1 MWDMAKGAFSLRLS
15 AVQLLD
21 DLRYDVRVEVGPRLG
36 KLLLLLTNSRIS
48 SFRPPDELVLAAI
61 RFSGVPAF
69 IELVDT
75 EAVRQLEDALR
86 QQVARIHT
94 G

>member
-1 MWDMAKGAFSLRLS
+1 MG
-15 AVQLLD
+15 
-21 DLRYDVRVEVGPRLG
+21 DLRYDVRVEVGPGLG
-36 KLLLLLTNSRIS
+36 KLPLLTISSRIS
-48 SFRPPDELVLAAI
+48 SFRPTDELILSAI

-75 EAVRQLEDALR
+75 EAVRRLEDPLR
-86 QQVARIHT
+86 QQVEKILT